1 MTHPVRTL
9 STGRYADPPNLRV
22 QLWEDGAPY
31 ATLSTNIEGVVVDDQ
46 CFIAK
51 EYSENAGLCDPFLED
66 GTFEDTGQ
74 TVSSGFVTYRILR
87 IVPECLHGELDP
99 HLDPSC
105 PADTYQP
112 FSQSQYEEPN

>member
-1 MTHPVRTL
+1 MTRTIRTY
-9 STGRYADPPNLRV
+9 STGRYLDPPNTRV

-31 ATLSTNIEGVVVDDQ
+31 ATLSTNVEGVILRPD

-51 EYSENAGLCDPFLED
+51 EYSENAGLCDPYLAD

-74 TVSSGFVTYRILR
+74 TVSSGFVTCRILR
-87 IVPECLHGELDP
+87 IVPDSGNN
-99 HLDPSC
+99 PSS

-112 FSQSQYEEPN
+112 FCQSQYEEPN